1 MLNFHLDL
9 QSPLFMNLQKFDN
22 TFVDC
27 RLKRIPFMK
36 AKEIVRSEFSH
47 LTDDQFFEIHYE
59 WQELLTA
66 RNCKPRHRFWDIT
79 EAGSNKVRDM
89 LIARSES
96 DFAKNPYFIQFM
108 GRGMRMPKDVSNLIG
123 KQVQIKIN
131 RKKDE

>member
-9 QSPLFMNLQKFDN
+9 QSALFTNLQKFDN

-59 WQELLTA
+59 WQEFITA
-66 RNCKPRHRFWDIT
+66 RNGKARHPYWDIT
-79 EAGSNKVRDM
+79 ESGSNKVRDM

-96 DFAKNPYFIQFM
+96 DFAKKPYFIQFM
-108 GRGMRMPKDVSNLIG
+108 GRGIRKG
-123 KQVQIKIN
+123 K
-131 RKKDE
+131 E

>member
-1 MLNFHLDL
+1 MREVREKF
-9 QSPLFMNLQKFDN
+9 PNL
-22 TFVDC
+22 T
-27 RLKRIPFMK
+27 
-36 AKEIVRSEFSH
+36 E
-47 LTDDQFFEIHYE
+47 DQYFELRYE

>member
-9 QSPLFMNLQKFDN
+9 RSPLFMNLQKFDN

-59 WQELLTA
+59 WQELITA
-66 RNCKPRHRFWDIT
+66 RNCKPRHPYWDIT
-79 EAGSNKVRDM
+79 ESGSNKVRDM

-108 GRGMRMPKDVSNLIG
+108 GRGMRKG
-123 KQVQIKIN
+123 K
-131 RKKDE
+131 E

>member
-9 QSPLFMNLQKFDN
+9 QSPLFVNLRKFHD

-36 AKEIVRSEFSH
+36 AKEIIRSEFSH

-59 WQELLTA
+59 WHEFLST
-66 RNCKPRHRFWDIT
+66 RNGKPRHRFWDIN

-96 DFAKNPYFIQFM
+96 DFAKNPYFIQFV
-108 GRGMRMPKDVSNLIG
+108 GRGIRKG
-123 KQVQIKIN
+123 K
-131 RKKDE
+131 E